1 MGSRSPEFGW
11 YLPDRQEIVAAEVT
25 LRELSTADVAGGTW
39 SPEQVAD
46 ADKLAGFLLDCGPWA
61 KATAQEV
68 AEQRESLELAV
79 DLPLLEPL
87 AEMYANLDRYQVKRH
102 EWDRQKDSLGLLGGS
117 FTAQLDKC
125 DPIPVAIAA
134 PAASP
139 RPERRKVD
147 AASRRTTTNR
157 PRKTEPDRRWTERER
172 LLKASRSLVLKRGPQ
187 QLWAEMIQRADANGT
202 CWASTSKLAA
212 ALGVDPRT
220 VRRYRSVLEDVG
232 LLTVDNFRRRN
243 GRQGAC
249 TFRLHLDV
257 LTAAGDPMTADHVAR
272 ADRPD
277 HVTRADRLDTEA
289 AQLVE
294 VAAETLESALRPN
307 VIRADKLSA
316 PEQKSLIKE
325 PGLLE
330 EREALQASPSSFN
343 QCDDR
348 YATARDR
355 ATAVVGALIA
365 RREAEE
371 AAAPQLQEIVH
382 QTPRLVQALV
392 TASSEAPGHSTSQL
406 VQALIGDGA
415 ILAAQALL
423 ENPAGVDRCAL
434 IAEKKSIQNPAGY
447 LLTMLRQGQHRLT
460 VEEQERSEWS
470 AARTQRHLVAV

>member
-1 MGSRSPEFGW
+1 MAVGSRSPAFGW
-11 YLPDRQEIVAAEVT
+11 YVLDRQELIAAEVT
-25 LRELSTADVAGGTW
+25 LHELSTADADGGTW
-39 SPEQVAD
+39 SPEQVA
-46 ADKLAGFLLDCGPWA
+46 ASDKLAGLLSECGPWA
-61 KATAQEV
+61 KATAQDV
-68 AEQRESLELAV
+68 AEQRESLEHAV
-79 DLPLLEPL
+79 DLPLLQPL
-87 AEMYANLDRYQVKRH
+87 AEMYANLHRYQLKRH
-102 EWDRQKDSLGLLGGS
+102 EWDRR
-117 FTAQLDKC
+117 DKC
-125 DPIPVAIAA
+125 DPIPAAIAA

-139 RPERRKVD
+139 LPDRIEVD

-157 PRKTEPDRRWTERER
+157 PRKPELDRRWTDREQ
-172 LLKASRSLVLKRGPQ
+172 LKQASKGLGLKRGPQ
-187 QLWAEMIQRADANGT
+187 QLWAELIDMADANGT

-212 ALGVDPRT
+212 SLGVERRT
-220 VRRYRSVLEDVG
+220 VRRYRRKLETVG
-232 LLTVDNFRRRN
+232 LVTVDNFRRRN

-257 LTAAGDPMTADHVAR
+257 LTAAGDPMTADHVTR

-294 VAAETLESALRPN
+294 VAAETLENGFRPN
-307 VIRADKLSA
+307 VIRADKMSA

-325 PGLLE
+325 PVLLE
-330 EREALQASPSSFN
+330 EGEALQASPSSFN
-343 QCDDR
+343 QCDER

-355 ATAVVGALIA
+355 ATAAVGALIA

-382 QTPRLVQALV
+382 HTPRLVQALV

-415 ILAAQALL
+415 ILAAQALC
-423 ENPAGVDRCAL
+423 ENRAGVERCAL
-434 IAEKKSIQNPAGY
+434 IAEKNSTGNPAGY
-447 LLTMLRQGQHRLT
+447 LLTMLRQGQHRSI

-470 AARTQRHLVAV
+470 AARSQRHLVAV